1 MAQSFRNYKKEMEKK
16 RDRAKI
22 EHEIRNSIS
31 ALERKRDDYIDKAK
45 ENLRNGNKAMYNAY
59 VALLKNAMFNIS
71 QSQDLLANFII
82 ANDLLA
88 MQELNRKAL
97 KEISNI
103 MKDVYKTSK
112 AINVKQSEKTFTKAL
127 EKRHFTALQLQDVL
141 KNNQI
146 NFSSSVNELS
156 DIQDSEIKELL
167 EDGIKKD
174 NTDVDDMLSKLEK
187 EFAIS
192 EPVKEAV
199 REGGPS
205 LSSSY
210 SPSVEPDAK
219 PEVKPE
225 KKEEPVEKEEV
236 KPDLSKRCAYSG
248 HYAFPPLS
256 LLAEHN
262 EDSEIHS
269 KNEEDIK
276 NVIEILEAKLK
287 DFGIEVKTENYIIGS
302 TFSRLELKLISTT
315 PLSQIAKYEDDIS
328 MTLKRKVRLLLP
340 IPGKDLIGV
349 EVENKNRDAV
359 VLRSM
364 LTSDAAK
371 DKSNVN
377 IAIGVDIEYNSKF
390 MKIDSLPH
398 LLVAGTT
405 GSGKS
410 CFLHSIIN
418 SLIYRYSPKEVRLVL
433 IDFKRVELGIY
444 NGIPHLVDGKIKDEH
459 DSAMQILQDL
469 DAEMERRYGLFL
481 EKGARNISE
490 YNSACAEDEKL
501 PVIITMIDEYADM
514 VGSEYQKK
522 VEQIIQRLAQKA
534 RAGGIHLI
542 ISTQRPTVKVINGV
556 IKANFPTRV
565 AFSVASHID
574 SQNILDETGAQNL
587 VGKGDMLLGY
597 YNKMERLQAPF
608 ISFEE
613 IKSVV
618 NYIKENN

>member
-1 MAQSFRNYKKEMEKK
+1 MGQSFKSYQKEMEKK
-16 RDRAKI
+16 RERAKV
-22 EHEIRNSIS
+22 EQEIRGSINL
-31 ALERKRDDYIDKAK
+31 LEKKRDNYIELAK

-59 VALLKNAMFNIS
+59 VSLLKNAMFNIG
-71 QSQDLLANFII
+71 QTQDLLANFII

-88 MQELNRKAL
+88 MQELNRKAM
-97 KEISNI
+97 KEINGI
-103 MKDVYKTSK
+103 MKDVYKTCK
-112 AINVKQSEKTFTKAL
+112 EINVNKSEKIFAKGMM
-127 EKRHFTALQLQDVL
+127 KNHYTALQLQDVL
-141 KNNQI
+141 KTNQVS
-146 NFSSSVNELS
+146 FASSVNELS

-167 EDGIKKD
+167 EDGIRKD

-187 EFAIS
+187 EFS
-192 EPVKEAV
+192 VTESPKEEIKV
-199 REGGPS
+199 GGPTVVNTPTFS
-205 LSSSY
+205 
-210 SPSVEPDAK
+210 K
-219 PEVKPE
+219 PEEPKVEEP
-225 KKEEPVEKEEV
+225 KKEETVINNS
-236 KPDLSKRCAYSG
+236 DLANRFMYKGGYV
-248 HYAFPPLS
+248 FPPLS
-256 LLAEHN
+256 LLKEHN
-262 EDSEIHS
+262 EDSEVRRA
-269 KNEEDIK
+269 NEEDIK
-276 NVIEILEAKLK
+276 NVIEVLEAKLN
-287 DFGIEVKTENYIIGS
+287 DFGINVKTENYVIGS
-302 TFSRLELKLISTT
+302 TFSRLELKLLSTT
-315 PLSQIAKYEDDIS
+315 SLSQFAKYEDDIS
-328 MTLKRKVRLLLP
+328 MALKRKVRLLLP

-359 VLRSM
+359 VLRTM
-364 LTSDAAK
+364 LESDEAK

-410 CFLHSIIN
+410 CFLHSVIN
-418 SLIYRYSPKEVRLVL
+418 SILYRYTPKEVRLVL

-444 NGIPHLVDGKIKDEH
+444 NGVPHIVDGKIKDEH

-469 DAEMERRYGLFL
+469 DSEMERRYGLFL
-481 EKGARNISE
+481 ENGAHNIAE
-490 YNSACAEDEKL
+490 YNNNCKEEDKL

-534 RAGGIHLI
+534 RACGIHLI

-613 IKSVV
+613 IKNVV
-618 NYIKENN
+618 NFIRQNK